1 MQQGNGPD
9 QNPSPQHQPQHPH
22 QQQWVPHM
30 QQQQQQWMAAMQYP
44 AAAMAMMQQ
53 QMMMYPHQQ
62 HHHYMAYYQQQQ
74 HQHQQYQNKQQQYHQ
89 KQQKQLQQQGS
100 NEEAKTI
107 WVGDLLHWMD
117 EAYLHN
123 CFSHTGEVYRF
134 KLFAVSVYFSFYL
147 YLACGCIRD
156 LFFVFFFLMNM
167 RFKIFYGLKVSYFPG
182 FQ

>member
-1 MQQGNGPD
+1 
-9 QNPSPQHQPQHPH
+9 
-22 QQQWVPHM
+22 
-30 QQQQQQWMAAMQYP
+30 
-44 AAAMAMMQQ
+44 
-53 QMMMYPHQQ
+53 
-62 HHHYMAYYQQQQ
+62 MAYYQQQQ